1 MSEPLSRRGV
11 AKAPTPQKARTA
23 AQYIRNPLL
32 AASVEASSLNLD
44 GEFNTSSASNAR
56 GAETVTSSYARRF
69 GRWVNRQRKLGA
81 NSGWTITFW
90 SGVIVY
96 VAFRFLNNYI
106 RPWKNENVVQNPRL
120 RYGMA
125 DSHNMLFSLPL
136 ADGSQSYEPEEIGSQ
151 GINEFER
158 PTFVAAENSEKL
170 PRPCKYVVMQL
181 REFDELEGVDFFSRS
196 LHIADM
202 PEIKDRPKASFQ
214 GGSNI
219 DSPAARV
226 FGSTK
231 PLKTEHEISE
241 NPIKDERTHRESLYT
256 RAIGRLFGDPNKS
269 SSGAGQLQLDSNGNS
284 NATNVSG
291 TGADIEYIHGMARC
305 TAITPLNNCVND
317 ARKVPLEIVRKMLV
331 ALGPIH
337 ILRDPLNQYLP
348 FRMYLRKEYRQD
360 LLFLGLGNA
369 AAVPNFIHRQY
380 PHYMIDCVEGD
391 AGLVRVL
398 RRYFGFKE
406 ANKMN
411 LIIEDPAEYVR
422 RISTTIPQNSD
433 GTGKLGNYDCVWVDL
448 VNEQGN
454 VPREYSRLEFISNVR
469 DCMSGRGILVMN
481 IPNKDDRILN
491 SVISN
496 VRMVFEGR
504 SVILLHCKTSS
515 NTVLLT
521 FNDLLGK
528 GYPKMGD
535 CADPEHFKE
544 LTKAFLSHFID
555 EDRMPIDLLGEV
567 RSETYQNLLPG
578 RKYTV
583 RTPGAMPR

>member
-23 AQYIRNPLL
+23 AQYIRNPML

-44 GEFNTSSASNAR
+44 GDFNSST
-56 GAETVTSSYARRF
+56 GAPKHSDTLTASYAKRF
-69 GRWVNRQRKLGA
+69 GRWFDRQRKLGA
-81 NSGWTITFW
+81 NSGWTIAFW
-90 SGVIVY
+90 SGFIVY
-96 VAFRFLNNYI
+96 ISYRFLNNYI
-106 RPWKNENVVQNPRL
+106 RPWKNENVVQSPRL

-151 GINEFER
+151 SGNEFER
-158 PTFVAAENSEKL
+158 PTFIGSETPDKL
-170 PRPCKYVVMQL
+170 PRPAKYVVMQL
-181 REFDELEGVDFFSRS
+181 REFDETEGIDFFSRS
-196 LHIADM
+196 LHVADI
-202 PEIKDRPKASFQ
+202 PDIKDRPKASVQ

-219 DSPAARV
+219 DSPATRA
-226 FGSTK
+226 FGSGK
-231 PLKTEHEISE
+231 PLRTEHEIVE
-241 NPIKDERTHRESLYT
+241 NPIKEERTYRESLYT
-256 RAIGRLFGDPNKS
+256 RAFGRLFGNGEPTKPH
-269 SSGAGQLQLDSNGNS
+269 GQLGSGDGTSG
-284 NATNVSG
+284 TNVNGS
-291 TGADIEYIHGMARC
+291 GADIEYIHGMARC
-305 TAITPLNNCVND
+305 SAITPLNNCVND

-337 ILRDPLNQYLP
+337 ILRDPLNHYLP

-369 AAVPNFIHRQY
+369 AAVPNFVHRQY

-398 RRYFGFKE
+398 RKYFGFKE

-411 LIIEDPAEYVR
+411 LIVEDPAEYVR
-422 RISTTIPQNSD
+422 RISTTIPENDD

-448 VNEQGN
+448 INEQGL

-504 SVILLHCKTSS
+504 SVILMHCKTSN

-544 LTKAFLSHFID
+544 LMKAFLSHYID
-555 EDRMPIDLLGEV
+555 EARMPVDLLSEV
-567 RSETYQNLLPG
+567 RSDTYQNLLPG